1 MRRRMIFGGT
11 LAAAVVGIAIGLSS
25 AALLPN
31 ESSRVLA
38 AGLGADNDS
47 RLDPKAQV
55 AITAAWEAAW
65 EAAPVASV
73 TRAVVARNGDN
84 LMGLLTRAGA
94 ARSDAATAIESLKG
108 VYDPRRDL
116 RVGQKLLITFDLG
129 NAGAE
134 APMQLAKLKLPLAF
148 DRDVSVERANGGGFK
163 AQETEKKLE
172 RRLIRAA
179 GTIDSS
185 LFQDG
190 READIPA
197 SVLAKLIQLYSF
209 DVDFQRE
216 IRQGDAFEILFERF
230 FDERGDAVHDGE
242 VAYAMLSLR
251 GSTLPLY
258 QYETPE
264 GNLDYFND
272 KGQSVRKALMRTP
285 IDGARLSSP
294 YGKRVHPI
302 LGYTKMHTGTDFAAP
317 RGTPIYAAGNG
328 TITQIGRNGGYGNY
342 IRIRHSNGSYQTAYA
357 HMKGFARG
365 LKKGSRVKQGQVI
378 GYVGSSGNST
388 GQHLHYEVFK
398 DGSRMNPMSLKLP
411 SGEILAGAAL
421 DRFTA
426 HQVQIDTLNET
437 LGQDVQL
444 AGKPDK

>member
-1 MRRRMIFGGT
+1 MRRKMVFGGT

-25 AALLPN
+25 TALLPN

-38 AGLGADNDS
+38 AGLGADNDA
-47 RLDPKAQV
+47 RLDPAAQV
-55 AITAAWEAAW
+55 AIAATWEAAR
-65 EAAPVASV
+65 EAAPVKSV
-73 TRAVVARNGDN
+73 TRAVVTRNGDN

-108 VYDPRRDL
+108 VYDTRRDL

-129 NAGAE
+129 KVDAE
-134 APMQLAKLKLPLAF
+134 APMQLAKLTLPLAF
-148 DRDVSVERANGGGFK
+148 DRDVSVERASGGGYK

-172 RRLIRAA
+172 MRLIRGA

-216 IRQGDAFEILFERF
+216 IRQGDGFEILFERF
-230 FDERGDAVHDGE
+230 FDEQGNAVHDGE
-242 VAYAMLSLR
+242 VAYAKLSLR

-258 QYETPE
+258 QYESSE
-264 GNLDYFND
+264 GVLDYFNA

-302 LGYTKMHTGTDFAAP
+302 LGRSEERRVGKEC
-317 RGTPIYAAGNG
+317 R
-328 TITQIGRNGGYGNY
+328 
-342 IRIRHSNGSYQTAYA
+342 
-357 HMKGFARG
+357 
-365 LKKGSRVKQGQVI
+365 SRWSP
-378 GYVGSSGNST
+378 Y
-388 GQHLHYEVFK
+388 H
-398 DGSRMNPMSLKLP
+398 
-411 SGEILAGAAL
+411 
-421 DRFTA
+421 
-426 HQVQIDTLNET
+426 
-437 LGQDVQL
+437 
-444 AGKPDK
+444 